1 MIKLIG
7 ALLIFAAGTAFGFAQ
22 SRRLRERPLQVRRLL
37 IMLQQLETEI
47 AYGVVPLPEAL
58 AKLGRQTAEPL
69 AGWLLETARRLGAGH
84 SSTVRDVWEQTITAY
99 WPRTAMKD
107 AEKETL
113 VRLGHSLGATNRDDQ
128 LKHLRLAAAQLAGV
142 EAEAADER
150 RRYETMWKSLGMLGG
165 ALIVVMLY

>member
-1 MIKLIG
+1 MIKLLG
-7 ALLIFAAGTAFGFAQ
+7 ALLIIAAGTAFGFAQ
-22 SRRLRERPLQVRRLL
+22 SRRLRERPLQIRRLL

-69 AGWLLETARRLGAGH
+69 GGWLQETAARLGGDEP
-84 SSTVRDVWEQTITAY
+84 STVRDVWERTVAAY
-99 WPRTAMKD
+99 WPGTAMKE
-107 AEKETL
+107 AEKETI
-113 VRLGHSLGATNRDDQ
+113 VRLGHSLGATDRADQ
-128 LKHLRLAAAQLAGV
+128 LKHLRLAAAQLTGF

-150 RRYETMWKSLGMLGG
+150 RRYETMWKSLGLLGG